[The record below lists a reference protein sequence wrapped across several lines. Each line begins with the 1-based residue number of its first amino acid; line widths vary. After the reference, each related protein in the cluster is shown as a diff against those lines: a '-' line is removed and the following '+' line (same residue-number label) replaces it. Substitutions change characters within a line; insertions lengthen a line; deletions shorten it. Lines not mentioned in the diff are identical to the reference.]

1 MAAKEKKCLIVRA
14 PNWIGD
20 AVLCTPALG
29 ALRRLYPVAAITV
42 LAKPSVAP
50 VFQNSPDVT
59 DIMVYDDK
67 DAHKGIAGRVR
78 LSGEIRKRR
87 FDVAVLFQN
96 AFDAAF
102 LSFISGIPERIGFA
116 RDLRGP
122 LLTKAVTATK
132 EIKAAHQV
140 YYYLHLIEAMGGA
153 VSGNASPR
161 PRLYVTRDERKWAKA
176 YLKTYGLAG
185 RPLVGVSPGASY
197 GQAKRWLPERFA
209 KAVAELGR
217 RHNAATIIFGAQE
230 DVEAVSIVER
240 LLPFPCVNCAGKLT
254 LRQFMALLIELDI
267 FIANDSGPMHL
278 GSALGVPTIGIFCS
292 TDPALTGPVGA
303 HARAVLNRVPC
314 SPCFKRTCRFGHYD
328 CLASVSVDMVI
339 EAAEALMRASEK
351 GAKGA
356 VHASS

>member
-1 MAAKEKKCLIVRA
+1 MAGKEKKRLLVRA

-29 ALRRLYPVAAITV
+29 ALKRLYPNSVITV
-42 LAKPSVAP
+42 LAKSAVEP
-50 VFQNSPDVT
+50 VFQNSPDVD

-67 DAHKGIAGRVR
+67 GAHKGIAGRVR

-87 FDVAVLFQN
+87 FNAALLFQN

-102 LSFISGIPERIGFA
+102 LSFISRIPERIGFA
-116 RDLRGP
+116 RDLRSP

-140 YYYLHLIEAMGGA
+140 YYYLHLITAMGGA
-153 VSGNASPR
+153 CQGNASPR

-176 YLKTYGLAG
+176 YLKTHGLAG

-209 KAVAELGR
+209 EVLAKLAST
-217 RHNAATIIFGAQE
+217 HPAAAIIFGGPE
-230 DVEAVSIVER
+230 DVETSLIVER
-240 LLPFPCVNCAGKLT
+240 ATPFPCVNCAGKLT
-254 LRQFMALLIELDI
+254 LRQFMALLTELDI

-278 GSALGVPTIGIFCS
+278 GAALGAPTVGIFCS
-292 TDPALTGPVGA
+292 TDPAMTGPLSA
-303 HARAVLNRVPC
+303 YARAVFNRVQC
-314 SPCFKRTCRFGHYD
+314 SPCFDRICRFGHYD
-328 CLASVSVDMVI
+328 CLASVSADMVI
-339 EAAEALMRASEK
+339 EAAEALMRGK
-351 GAKGA
+351 AKVA
-356 VHASS
+356 NHAS